1 MLVEIAERFKTIASS
16 IIGKKH
22 SFPYWIE
29 VTTKQPHCIY
39 YFGPFD
45 SYGEAKR
52 SQGGYIEDLIEEK
65 ASGISIKIQ
74 RCLPTNLT
82 ITEEEFLAG

>member
-1 MLVEIAERFKTIASS
+1 MLVEIADRLKTVASS
-16 IIGKKH
+16 IIGKKN

-29 VTTKQPHCIY
+29 VTTKQPYCIY

-52 SQGGYIEDLIEEK
+52 LQGGYIEDLIEEK
-65 ASGISIKIQ
+65 ASGISVKIQ

>member
-1 MLVEIAERFKTIASS
+1 MLVEIADRLKTVASS
-16 IIGKKH
+16 IIGKNN
-22 SFPYWIE
+22 SLPYWIE
-29 VTTKQPHCIY
+29 VTTMQPHCIY

-45 SYGEAKR
+45 NYREAKR

-65 ASGISIKIQ
+65 ANGISVKIQ